1 MRIFLYSIFCLSYL
15 FRLFCLLCLF
25 SFPLSIFAIQ
35 QKENISFAILTEDAE
50 SEFLSSKVAK
60 IFSENGFALQQETLT
75 KTVIKTLDF
84 PNKINLSRKEA
95 RNLGQALGVETFLVI
110 KSKLLERAEVGASL
124 YGEGYLA
131 LFFVNSKN
139 GNLLLFDFI
148 EAKEPT
154 LELTKETLVKEL
166 KNKIPSYTKQV
177 SKILDDQLNPV
188 QLDQQDI
195 EAIEIPSENSNL
207 AKDFAFPEFTSRKQ
221 PTYTENA
228 RKMAVSAIVELEI
241 VLRKDGKVGNI
252 EVTRWAGFGLDESAI
267 AAAKELKFK
276 PALLEKN
283 PINCRALI
291 RYNFNVKI
299 QR

>member
-1 MRIFLYSIFCLSYL
+1 MRIFLHSLL
-15 FRLFCLLCLF
+15 FLFLLC
-25 SFPLSIFAIQ
+25 FPLSIFATP
-35 QKENISFAILTEDAE
+35 QKENTSFAILTEDSE
-50 SEFLSSKVAK
+50 SEIFSYKIAK
-60 IFSENGFALQQETLT
+60 TFSENGFTLQQEALT
-75 KTVIKTLDF
+75 KAVIKTLDF
-84 PNKINLSRKEA
+84 PNKTNLSTKEA

-131 LFFVNSKN
+131 LNFVNSKN
-139 GNLLLFDFI
+139 GNLILFDFI
-148 EAKEPT
+148 EAKETT
-154 LELTKETLVKEL
+154 LDLTKEALIKEL
-166 KNKIPSYTKQV
+166 KSKIPNYTKQV

-195 EAIEIPSENSNL
+195 EAIELPSENSSL
-207 AKDFAFPEFTSRKQ
+207 AKDFDLPEFTSRKQ
-221 PTYTENA
+221 PVYTENA